1 MRLVL
6 IFASLVAGALAVEV
20 APEETPFAKNL
31 RQEVKAL
38 NLDPLSLP
46 DLEFKVVGPKDT
58 KVKLTQGKAEGLS
71 EVVAPHGRCYR
82 LFQGADDVKCYVTF
96 NGLRVTYKAQ
106 STQPEKTFDV
116 KVDTAHSLLEVL
128 LRETSDGKTELEN
141 VRVVALHQYVREP
154 VEFGDSREETVL
166 FDDALKAA
174 LVKELDKVAVTGPF
188 KEALKKAFAQEPF
201 PTKEENV
208 SFYVVE

>member
-1 MRLVL
+1 MRVVL
-6 IFASLVAGALAVEV
+6 IFATLVAGALAVAV

-46 DLEFKVVGPKDT
+46 DVEFKVDGPKDT

-71 EVVAPHGRCYR
+71 EVVTPHGRCYKR
-82 LFQGADDVKCYVTF
+82 NDDVLCYVTF
-96 NGLRVTYKAQ
+96 SGLHVTYKAEA
-106 STQPEKTFDV
+106 TKPEKTFDV
-116 KVDTAHSLLEVL
+116 QVDTAHSLLEVL
-128 LRETSDGKTELEN
+128 LGETTDGKTELKN

-174 LVKELDKVAVTGPF
+174 LVEELDKVTVTGPF
-188 KEALKKAFAQEPF
+188 KDALKKAFAQEPF

-208 SFYVVE
+208 SFYVVVE